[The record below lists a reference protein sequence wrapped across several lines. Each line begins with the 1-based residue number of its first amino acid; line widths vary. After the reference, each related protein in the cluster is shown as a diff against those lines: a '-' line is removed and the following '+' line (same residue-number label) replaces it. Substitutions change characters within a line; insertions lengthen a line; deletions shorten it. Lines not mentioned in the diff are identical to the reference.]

1 MSSLFTDSGAS
12 PLIVSAS
19 RISRVA
25 AALILSAAIGSSPT
39 LAMAQSPYLEVPRY
53 EPKNTAIVMDAR
65 TGEVLYSERGDSPR
79 YPASVTKVMTFYLA
93 FEALAAGRLH
103 LNDLIVVSPLAAA
116 QPATKLGLQ
125 AGETIT
131 VENALHAMAVHSA
144 NDMAVAI
151 SERVGGTES
160 RFAQLMT
167 LKAQQLGMANT
178 RYVNANGLPDSRQI
192 TSAHDIAI
200 LTRAILRDYPQYY
213 SFFGQQEFSYRG
225 KTYVNTNHLLG
236 KMPGVDGLK
245 TGFTNAAGF
254 NLDASAV
261 RNGHRL
267 IAVVMGSSSSGVR
280 NADVEGLL
288 LTGFDIMDRR
298 DRGERIQVTQNMF
311 GGPREAGVSAA
322 RPTVW
327 ANEGEGDIDPIGV
340 VLTRTTAPPAPVA
353 VSQTMTPAKATPASH
368 AREARDWWVL
378 VGEFSNKREARE
390 EVESVA
396 RRFAQ
401 QFDDAEGSV
410 DGGGRSYRAR
420 FTGFT
425 EGAAREACGAVRSH
439 GLACAVGRQG

>member
-1 MSSLFTDSGAS
+1 M
-12 PLIVSAS
+12 IVSAS
-19 RISRVA
+19 RVTRVA
-25 AALILSAAIGSSPT
+25 AALILGAAVGSLPT
-39 LAMAQSPYLEVPRY
+39 LASAQSPYLEVPRY

-65 TGEVLYSERGDSPR
+65 SGEILYSERADSPR

-103 LNDLIVVSPLAAA
+103 LNELIVVSPLAAA

-160 RFAQLMT
+160 RFAEMMT

-200 LTRAILRDYPQYY
+200 LTRAMLRDFPQYY
-213 SFFGQQEFSYRG
+213 SFFGQQEFTYRG

-298 DRGERIQVTQNMF
+298 DRGERIQLTQNMF
-311 GGPREAGVSAA
+311 GGPREAGVSVA

-327 ANEGEGDIDPIGV
+327 QNEGEGEGDADPIGV
-340 VLTRTTAPPAPVA
+340 VLTRTTTPPAPVA
-353 VSQTMTPAKATPASH
+353 ISQTMTPAPH
-368 AREARDWWVL
+368 AREVRDWWVQ
-378 VGEFSNKREARE
+378 VGEFSNKRQARA
-390 EVESVA
+390 EVERVA
-396 RRFAQ
+396 HRFSQ
-401 QFDDAEGSV
+401 QFNDAEGSV
-410 DGGGRSYRAR
+410 DGGGRDYRAR

-425 EGAAREACGAVRSH
+425 EGAAREACGAVRAQ
-439 GLACAVGRQG
+439 GFNCAVGRQG